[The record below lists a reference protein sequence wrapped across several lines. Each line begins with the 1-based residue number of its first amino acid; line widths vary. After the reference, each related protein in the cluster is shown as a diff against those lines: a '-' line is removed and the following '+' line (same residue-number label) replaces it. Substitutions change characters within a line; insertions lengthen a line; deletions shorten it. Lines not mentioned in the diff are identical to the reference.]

1 MSFLSKDVGVDL
13 GTANTLVY
21 MKGKGIIMREPS
33 VVAVDTKTDE
43 VRCVGAEA
51 KAVIGRTPGSIVAVR
66 PLKDGVIADFDI
78 TANMLET
85 FLKKACGNSMFS
97 RPRVVICIPSG
108 VTEVERRAVR
118 EATLKAGARQVSVI
132 EEPMAAAIGAG
143 LPISEPT
150 GSMIVDIGGGTAEI
164 AVISLGGIV
173 ASRSVRMAGDMFDQ
187 AIIAFI
193 KRKYNLLIGERTAE
207 QIKIEIG
214 SAYPMDPEMTLEI
227 KGRNLVDGL
236 PKNVV
241 VHSEDVREAL
251 LECLV
256 KITSAIKETLER
268 TPPELSADII
278 DHGIT
283 LTGGGALLRG
293 LDQLIQSETGID
305 VHVAETRW
313 TAWPRAPALCSTM
326 WMSARRSGYRRR
338 SYVRAALWG
347 ECCSECGKV
356 SDTAAVRFSAA
367 NTASCADGTAVRAFF
382 MQRPAVGRGHP
393 DRREAPFERFF

>member
-1 MSFLSKDVGVDL
+1 MLRKHIAVDL
-13 GTANTLVY
+13 GTANTLVFVQSQ
-21 MKGKGIIMREPS
+21 GIVINEPS
-33 VVAVDTKTDE
+33 VVAVDTINE
-43 VRCVGAEA
+43 RIIAVGKEA
-51 KAVIGRTPGSIVAVR
+51 KDYIGKTPQRISTIR
-66 PLKDGVIADFDI
+66 PLRDGVIADFDI
-78 TANMLET
+78 TANLLEN

-118 EATLKAGARQVSVI
+118 EAALKAGARQVSVI

-293 LDQLIQSETGID
+293 LDKLIESETGID
-305 VHVAETRW
+305 VHVAEDPLDCV
-313 TAWPRAPALCSTM
+313 AKGAGAVLDH
-326 WMSARRSGYRRR
+326 
-338 SYVRAALWG
+338 VDVLHD
-347 ECCSECGKV
+347 V
-356 SDTAAVRFSAA
+356 LDT
-367 NTASCADGTAVRAFF
+367 DG
-382 MQRPAVGRGHP
+382 GHM
-393 DRREAPFERFF
+393 